1 MFFGSALFCSIHGAV
16 KYVSM
21 QVWNTN
27 AVHSHSF
34 WHFFPE
40 KMTDKCLNSL
50 WENWDLASSSKGL
63 LPTAPTPAAAVACF
77 PNTITTT
84 LHRHSLTAHLPV
96 PVQEDEWD
104 CGPGQREQEGGAS
117 CVCVHRMKQQCSC
130 QWRWDVTS
138 CSACGH
144 RMVLIRGAAS
154 GSCSCCW
161 S

>member
-27 AVHSHSF
+27 AVHSHSL

-84 LHRHSLTAHLPV
+84 LHRHSLTAHPQCQCRRMSETVALARESKREV
-96 PVQEDEWD
+96 PAV
-104 CGPGQREQEGGAS
+104 
-117 CVCVHRMKQQCSC
+117 CVCTGWS
-130 QWRWDVTS
+130 S
-138 CSACGH
+138 SAAVSGGG
-144 RMVLIRGAAS
+144 MWPAALHV
-154 GSCSCCW
+154 GIDWCW
-161 S
+161 